1 MSTQTQHEPAVA
13 AQATKREPSRVPLL
27 GISVGDFIERYAL
40 IGAWIIVIAL
50 FGALEPSTFLSSANF
65 TSIFGS
71 QAVLVV
77 LTLALLVPLTSGDY
91 DLSVASI
98 LSLAAMMIATLNA
111 ERGWPILLAILAAV
125 VVSMTVGLINGL
137 IMTTLAIDS
146 LIVTLGMGTI
156 LQGVVLWIS
165 GSQAVSGVSTH
176 LVDAV
181 IGTRVFG
188 IPLEFYY
195 GFVCCAGLGYVFH
208 WTPIG
213 RRLLFVGRGRAV
225 ARLSGMHVSRI
236 RVGAMMASGGLAA
249 LGGVLF
255 VGTAGSADPSSAQ
268 TLLLPAFAASFL
280 GSTAIRPGRFNPWG
294 SFIAVYFLVTG
305 ITGLQLLGVDAFVQQ
320 LFYGGALITA
330 VALRQIL
337 RRNDRLEDTE

>member
-1 MSTQTQHEPAVA
+1 MTEEPALVG
-13 AQATKREPSRVPLL
+13 QTPSEPARQRGARS
-27 GISVGDFIERYAL
+27 GSSFGDFVERYAL
-40 IGAWIIVIAL
+40 IGAWIIVIAV

-65 TSIFGS
+65 TSILGS

-77 LTLALLVPLTSGDY
+77 LTLALLVPLTAGDY

-98 LSLAAMMIATLNA
+98 LSLSAMMVATLNA
-111 ERGWPILLAILAAV
+111 ERGWPILLAILAALAV
-125 VVSMTVGLINGL
+125 GALIGLINGL
-137 IMTTLAIDS
+137 IMTTLVIDS
-146 LIVTLGMGTI
+146 LIVTLGVGTI

-165 GSQAVSGVSTH
+165 GSQAISGISTH

-181 IGTRVFG
+181 IATHVFG

-195 GFVCCAGLGYVFH
+195 GLACCALMGYVFH
-208 WTPIG
+208 STPVG

-236 RVGAMMASGGLAA
+236 RVGAMVASGTLAA

-255 VGTAGSADPSSAQ
+255 AGTAGSADPSSAQ

-305 ITGLQLLGVDAFVQQ
+305 ITGLQLLGVEAFVQQ

-330 VALRQIL
+330 VALRQIV
-337 RRNDRLEDTE
+337 RRHDRLEDTE